1 MTDSPLTLLRRL
13 FVDGYDDL
21 KARLTQRLGSADL
34 AGDAMQDTW
43 LRLVHADPAG
53 TIQSPD
59 NYLFRIA
66 LNAAGDRRQ
75 REKRYGSKV
84 EIESVL
90 EIPDEKPTPEQTL
103 LARSDFAALQAI
115 MAELPERRR
124 AIFLAARLENMPRQ
138 EIADRLGLSLRT
150 VLREIVLAH
159 KHCLARYL
167 ELRD

>member
-1 MTDSPLTLLRRL
+1 MTDNPLTVLRRL
-13 FVDGYDDL
+13 FVDGYDDI
-21 KARLTQRLGSADL
+21 KARLTRRLGSADL
-34 AGDAMQDTW
+34 AGEAMQDAW
-43 LRLVHADPAG
+43 LRLVHADPAA
-53 TIQSPD
+53 TVQSPD

-66 LNAAGDRRQ
+66 LNAADDRRQ
-75 REKRYGSKV
+75 REKRQGSKV

-90 EIPDEKPTPEQTL
+90 QVPDERPTPEQML
-103 LARSDFAALQAI
+103 LARSDLAAFQAI
-115 MAELPERRR
+115 LAELPERRR

-167 ELRD
+167 ELKD